1 MAFNG
6 EVFLLFQPNL
16 RRGRPPDP
24 QCSEGPAVRESG
36 RCLAEQEQGVKYMVR
51 IFSSFS
57 LFSFYFFTRKPL
69 DILSLVYWCLAKVSV
84 PFSQG
89 KYLSTYL
96 FYEVYYLARVCK
108 VNIL

>member
-1 MAFNG
+1 MVVTLEGHLMERFC
-6 EVFLLFQPNL
+6 FFFSQNL
-16 RRGRPPDP
+16 RGGRPPDP
-24 QCSEGPAVRESG
+24 QSSEGPAVRESG

-69 DILSLVYWCLAKVSV
+69 DILSLVYCCLAKVSV

-96 FYEVYYLARVCK
+96 FYEVYYLS
-108 VNIL
+108 